1 MADIQ
6 QTVELIFRGQNQTN
20 AAIAG
25 IQRDLAA
32 LSGNADTST
41 RALNGTNDQLE
52 RIGSNRAGIASA
64 TVALQALAGSL
75 VIKDFIDAN
84 VAVEQFRNTLKLV
97 TGSTEG
103 ANREL
108 DFITTT
114 ANRLGV
120 EVRGAAGAYASF
132 AAAAKGTAAEG
143 EGSRVVFEGF
153 ATAFA
158 ALGTSSADVTG
169 AFTQLAQGVSKGR
182 FELDDLKSVAE
193 RLPGFFNTFAGA
205 LGVTNKEFFELIS
218 KGNIGIP
225 ELIKVAEQLK
235 TQFGSADFSSFNNEL
250 ARLRNEITKT
260 QTLLGDSGA
269 FNVLTGGVRT
279 GGLAVGTL
287 AAGFDYLSGTTS
299 AFYKFI
305 KGDSSLDQLERDLQ
319 NVELRAID
327 ASDALTGQLNQSLA
341 ETNRLSRQALEAAN
355 KIVPD
360 QTTAETARL
369 LRQNSQAVL
378 DEIQN
383 SVKTLNSL
391 KDINVFGENLTKA
404 FLEGKLTASDFEKAV
419 VSLGKKQGELGL
431 QSQKTSKELEN
442 TTKNAQ
448 DYAAKLQSIASNE
461 RIKVI
466 ESRVKL
472 EIAQAVANAQ
482 KFESALE
489 SLSATVESSGDVISS
504 IFGAFGD
511 IEGFFGLEK
520 LELVQEQLE
529 IENKIRQEALDLQR
543 QLIESQIN
551 LNQSRTASLQR
562 GNALIQIDGKGLQP
576 HLEAFMWE
584 ILKTIQTR
592 VNADGLELLV
602 GT

>member
-41 RALNGTNDQLE
+41 RALSGTNDQLD
-52 RIGSNRAGIASA
+52 RIGGNRAGIASA

-108 DFITTT
+108 DFITST

-143 EGSRVVFEGF
+143 EGSRLVFEGF

-169 AFTQLAQGVSKGR
+169 AFTQLAQGVSKGK

-193 RLPGFFNTFAGA
+193 RLPGFFNTFAQS
-205 LGVTNKEFFELIS
+205 LNVTNEEFFDLIS
-218 KGNIGIP
+218 KGKIGIP
-225 ELIKVAEQLK
+225 ELIRVAEQLK

-250 ARLRNEITKT
+250 SRLKNSITEAQVT
-260 QTLLGDSGA
+260 IGDAGA
-269 FNVLTGGVRT
+269 FRLLVKVIEGTTVIVAGSTAAIVLFAEALGTSVAAIVSTFGTLSDFTKGNITLAQAIERNSQEAERFKTAIGQSFDKAAASVDGLVPKFLGLDDAT
-279 GGLAVGTL
+279 KKTATSSAGLAVALGDEEKAML
-287 AAGFDYLSGTTS
+287 AQVAS
-299 AFYKFI
+299 AKELTDA
-305 KGDSSLDQLERDLQ
+305 KGKVKDKSA
-319 NVELRAID
+319 ELAK
-327 ASDALTGQLNQSLA
+327 QQLA
-341 ETNRLSRQALEAAN
+341 EQKLYLE
-355 KIVPD
+355 
-360 QTTAETARL
+360 T
-369 LRQNSQAVL
+369 
-378 DEIQN
+378 
-383 SVKTLNSL
+383 
-391 KDINVFGENLTKA
+391 TKA
-404 FLEGKLTASDFEKAV
+404 
-419 VSLGKKQGELGL
+419 
-431 QSQKTSKELEN
+431 
-442 TTKNAQ
+442 AQ

-461 RIKVI
+461 RIKII

-472 EIAQAVANAQ
+472 EIAQAVADAQ
-482 KFESALE
+482 KFESALK

-511 IEGFFGLEK
+511 IEGFYGLDK
-520 LELVQEQLE
+520 LELVQEQLK

-551 LNQSRTASLQR
+551 LNESRTASLQR

>member
-41 RALNGTNDQLE
+41 RALSGTNDQLE
-52 RIGSNRAGIASA
+52 RIGGNRAGIASA

-84 VAVEQFRNTLKLV
+84 VAFEQFRNTLKLV
-97 TGSTEG
+97 TGSSE
-103 ANREL
+103 AAQEEL
-108 DFITTT
+108 DFITRT

-132 AAAAKGTAAEG
+132 AAAAKDTAAEG
-143 EGSRVVFEGF
+143 EGSRLVFEGF

-158 ALGTSSADVTG
+158 ALGTSGADVSG
-169 AFTQLAQGVSKGR
+169 AFTQLAQGVSKGK

-193 RLPGFFNTFAGA
+193 RLPGFFNTFAES
-205 LGVTNKEFFELIS
+205 LNVTNEEFFDLIS
-218 KGNIGIP
+218 KGKIGIP

-250 ARLRNEITKT
+250 SRLKNSITEAQVT
-260 QTLLGDSGA
+260 IGDAGA
-269 FNVLTGGVRT
+269 FQLLVKVIEGATIIVAGSTAAIVLFAEALGTSVAAIVSTSGTLSDFTKGNITLAQAIERNSQEAERFKTAIGQSFDKAAASVDGLVPKFLGLDDAT
-279 GGLAVGTL
+279 KKTATSSAGLAVALGDEEKAML
-287 AAGFDYLSGTTS
+287 AQVAS
-299 AFYKFI
+299 AKELTDA
-305 KGDSSLDQLERDLQ
+305 KGKVKDKSA
-319 NVELRAID
+319 ELAK
-327 ASDALTGQLNQSLA
+327 QQLA
-341 ETNRLSRQALEAAN
+341 EQKLY
-355 KIVPD
+355 
-360 QTTAETARL
+360 
-369 LRQNSQAVL
+369 L
-378 DEIQN
+378 D
-383 SVKTLNSL
+383 T
-391 KDINVFGENLTKA
+391 TKA
-404 FLEGKLTASDFEKAV
+404 
-419 VSLGKKQGELGL
+419 
-431 QSQKTSKELEN
+431 
-442 TTKNAQ
+442 AQ
-448 DYAAKLQSIASNE
+448 DYAVKLQSIASNE
-461 RIKVI
+461 RIKLI

-472 EIAQAVANAQ
+472 EIAQAVADAQ
-482 KFESALE
+482 KFESALK

-504 IFGAFGD
+504 IFGAFGEID
-511 IEGFFGLEK
+511 GFFGLDK
-520 LELVQEQLE
+520 LELIQEQLE

-551 LNQSRTASLQR
+551 LNESRTASLQR

>member
-41 RALNGTNDQLE
+41 RALSGTNDQLD
-52 RIGSNRAGIASA
+52 RIGGNRAGIASA

-114 ANRLGV
+114 ANRLGI

-143 EGSRVVFEGF
+143 EGSRKVFEGF

-158 ALGTSSADVTG
+158 ALGTSGADVAG
-169 AFTQLAQGVSKGR
+169 AFTQLAQGVSKGK

-193 RLPGFFNTFAGA
+193 RLPGFFNTFAQS
-205 LGVTNKEFFELIS
+205 LNVTNEEFFDLIS

-235 TQFGSADFSSFNNEL
+235 TQFGSADFSGFNNEL
-250 ARLRNEITKT
+250 SRLKNALTAIQIEV
-260 QTLLGDSGA
+260 GDAGA
-269 FNVLTGGVRT
+269 FKSLTKSIEGVTIVLIGSTLSIGLFAEGLGTLVAASISALNTINEFRKGNISLAEAQRLNIENNEQFKTSFGALLNDAANAGGKLQSLRDKFLGLDDAT
-279 GGLAVGTL
+279 KKTATSSAGLAVALGDEEKAML
-287 AAGFDYLSGTTS
+287 AQVAS
-299 AFYKFI
+299 AKELTDA
-305 KGDSSLDQLERDLQ
+305 KGKVKDKSA
-319 NVELRAID
+319 ELAK
-327 ASDALTGQLNQSLA
+327 QQLA
-341 ETNRLSRQALEAAN
+341 EQKLYLE
-355 KIVPD
+355 
-360 QTTAETARL
+360 T
-369 LRQNSQAVL
+369 
-378 DEIQN
+378 
-383 SVKTLNSL
+383 
-391 KDINVFGENLTKA
+391 TKA
-404 FLEGKLTASDFEKAV
+404 
-419 VSLGKKQGELGL
+419 
-431 QSQKTSKELEN
+431 
-442 TTKNAQ
+442 AQ

-472 EIAQAVANAQ
+472 EIAQAVADAQ
-482 KFESALE
+482 KFESALK

>member
-1 MADIQ
+1 
-6 QTVELIFRGQNQTN
+6 
-20 AAIAG
+20 
-25 IQRDLAA
+25 
-32 LSGNADTST
+32 
-41 RALNGTNDQLE
+41 
-52 RIGSNRAGIASA
+52 
-64 TVALQALAGSL
+64 VA
-75 VIKDFIDAN
+75 
-84 VAVEQFRNTLKLV
+84 
-97 TGSTEG
+97 
-103 ANREL
+103 
-108 DFITTT
+108 
-114 ANRLGV
+114 
-120 EVRGAAGAYASF
+120 
-132 AAAAKGTAAEG
+132 
-143 EGSRVVFEGF
+143 
-153 ATAFA
+153 
-158 ALGTSSADVTG
+158 G

-193 RLPGFFNTFAGA
+193 RLPGFFTTFAGA

-260 QTLLGDSGA
+260 QTLLGDAGA

-287 AAGFDYLSGTTS
+287 AAGFDYLTGTTS

-355 KIVPD
+355 KIGPD

-391 KDINVFGENLTKA
+391 KDINLFGENLTKA

-472 EIAQAVANAQ
+472 EIAQAVADAQ
-482 KFESALE
+482 KFESALK

-504 IFGAFGD
+504 IFSAFGD

-520 LELVQEQLE
+520 LELVQDQLK

>member
-25 IQRDLAA
+25 IERDLAA

-41 RALNGTNDQLE
+41 RALSGTNDQLE
-52 RIGSNRAGIASA
+52 RIGGNRAGIQSA

-84 VAVEQFRNTLKLV
+84 VAIEQFRNTLKLV
-97 TGSTEG
+97 TGSTEA
-103 ANREL
+103 ANKEL
-108 DFITTT
+108 DFITST

-120 EVRGAAGAYASF
+120 EVRGAASAYASF

-143 EGSRVVFEGF
+143 EGSRLVFEGF

-158 ALGTSSADVTG
+158 ALGTSGADVSG
-169 AFTQLAQGVSKGR
+169 AFTQLAQGVSKGK

-193 RLPGFFNTFAGA
+193 RLPGFFNTFAQS
-205 LGVTNKEFFELIS
+205 LNVTNEEFFDLIS
-218 KGNIGIP
+218 KGKIGIP

-250 ARLRNEITKT
+250 SRLKNALTAIQTEI
-260 QTLLGDSGA
+260 GDAGA
-269 FNVLTGGVRT
+269 FKSLTKSIEGVTIVLIGSTLSIGLFAEGLGTLVAASISALNTINEFRKGNISLAEAQRLNIENNEQFKTSFGALLNDAANAGGKLQSLRDKFLGLDDAT
-279 GGLAVGTL
+279 NKTATSSAGLAVALGDEEKAML
-287 AAGFDYLSGTTS
+287 AQVAS
-299 AFYKFI
+299 AKELTDA
-305 KGDSSLDQLERDLQ
+305 KGKVKDKSA
-319 NVELRAID
+319 ELAK
-327 ASDALTGQLNQSLA
+327 QQLA
-341 ETNRLSRQALEAAN
+341 EQKLY
-355 KIVPD
+355 
-360 QTTAETARL
+360 
-369 LRQNSQAVL
+369 L
-378 DEIQN
+378 D
-383 SVKTLNSL
+383 T
-391 KDINVFGENLTKA
+391 TKA
-404 FLEGKLTASDFEKAV
+404 
-419 VSLGKKQGELGL
+419 
-431 QSQKTSKELEN
+431 
-442 TTKNAQ
+442 AQ
-448 DYAAKLQSIASNE
+448 DYAVKLQSIASNE
-461 RIKVI
+461 RIKLI

-472 EIAQAVANAQ
+472 EIAQAVADAQ
-482 KFESALE
+482 KFESALK

-504 IFGAFGD
+504 IFSAFGD

-520 LELVQEQLE
+520 LELVQEQLK
-529 IENKIRQEALDLQR
+529 IENKIREQALDLQR

>member
-41 RALNGTNDQLE
+41 RALSGTNDQLD
-52 RIGSNRAGIASA
+52 RIGGNRAGIASA

-143 EGSRVVFEGF
+143 EGSRLVFEGF

-158 ALGTSSADVTG
+158 ALGTSSADVSG
-169 AFTQLAQGVSKGR
+169 AFTQLAQGVSKGK

-193 RLPGFFNTFAGA
+193 RLPGFFNTFAQS
-205 LGVTNKEFFELIS
+205 LNVTNEEFFDLIS

-250 ARLRNEITKT
+250 SRLKNSITEAQVT
-260 QTLLGDSGA
+260 IGDAGA
-269 FNVLTGGVRT
+269 FQLLVKVIEGTTVIVAGSTAAIVLFAEALGTSVAAIVSTSGTLSDFTKGNITLAQAIERNSQEAERFKTAIGQSFDKAAASVDGLVPKFLGLDDAT
-279 GGLAVGTL
+279 KKTATSSAGLAVALGDEEKAML
-287 AAGFDYLSGTTS
+287 AQVAS
-299 AFYKFI
+299 AKELTDA
-305 KGDSSLDQLERDLQ
+305 KGKVKDKSA
-319 NVELRAID
+319 ELAK
-327 ASDALTGQLNQSLA
+327 QQLA
-341 ETNRLSRQALEAAN
+341 EQKLYLE
-355 KIVPD
+355 
-360 QTTAETARL
+360 T
-369 LRQNSQAVL
+369 
-378 DEIQN
+378 
-383 SVKTLNSL
+383 
-391 KDINVFGENLTKA
+391 TKA
-404 FLEGKLTASDFEKAV
+404 
-419 VSLGKKQGELGL
+419 
-431 QSQKTSKELEN
+431 
-442 TTKNAQ
+442 AQ

-472 EIAQAVANAQ
+472 EIAQAVADAQ
-482 KFESALE
+482 KFESALK

-504 IFGAFGD
+504 IFSAFGD

-520 LELVQEQLE
+520 LELVQEQLK

>member
-6 QTVELIFRGQNQTN
+6 QTVELIFKGQNQTN

-25 IQRDLAA
+25 IERDLAA

-41 RALNGTNDQLE
+41 RALSGTNDQLE
-52 RIGSNRAGIASA
+52 RIGGNRAGIASA

-84 VAVEQFRNTLKLV
+84 VAFEQFRNTLKLV
-97 TGSTEG
+97 TGSSEA
-103 ANREL
+103 ANKEL
-108 DFITTT
+108 DFITST

-143 EGSRVVFEGF
+143 EGSRLVFEGF

-158 ALGTSSADVTG
+158 ALGTSGADVSG
-169 AFTQLAQGVSKGR
+169 AFTQLAQGVSKGK

-193 RLPGFFNTFAGA
+193 RLPGFFNTFAQS
-205 LGVTNKEFFELIS
+205 LNVTNEEFFDLIS
-218 KGNIGIP
+218 KGKIGIP

-250 ARLRNEITKT
+250 SRLKNSITEAQVT
-260 QTLLGDSGA
+260 IGDAGA
-269 FNVLTGGVRT
+269 FQLLVKVIEGTTVIVAGSTAAIVLFAEALGTSVAAIVSTSGTLSDFTKGNITLAQAIERNSQEAERFKTAIGQSFDKAAASVDGLVPKFLGLDDAT
-279 GGLAVGTL
+279 KKTATSSAGLAVALGDEEKAML
-287 AAGFDYLSGTTS
+287 AQVAS
-299 AFYKFI
+299 AKELTDA
-305 KGDSSLDQLERDLQ
+305 KGKVKDKSA
-319 NVELRAID
+319 ELAK
-327 ASDALTGQLNQSLA
+327 QQLA
-341 ETNRLSRQALEAAN
+341 EQKLY
-355 KIVPD
+355 
-360 QTTAETARL
+360 
-369 LRQNSQAVL
+369 L
-378 DEIQN
+378 D
-383 SVKTLNSL
+383 T
-391 KDINVFGENLTKA
+391 TKA
-404 FLEGKLTASDFEKAV
+404 
-419 VSLGKKQGELGL
+419 
-431 QSQKTSKELEN
+431 
-442 TTKNAQ
+442 AQ
-448 DYAAKLQSIASNE
+448 DYAVKLQSIASNE
-461 RIKVI
+461 RIKLI

-472 EIAQAVANAQ
+472 EIAQAVADAQ
-482 KFESALE
+482 KFESALK

-520 LELVQEQLE
+520 LELVQEQLK

-592 VNADGLELLV
+592 VNQDGLELLV